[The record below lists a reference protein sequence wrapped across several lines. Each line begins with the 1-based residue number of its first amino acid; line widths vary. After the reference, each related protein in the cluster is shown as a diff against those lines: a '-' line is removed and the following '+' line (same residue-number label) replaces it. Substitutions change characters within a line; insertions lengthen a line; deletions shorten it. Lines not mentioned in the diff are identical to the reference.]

1 MKRKFFW
8 SMLTIFMVT
17 LLCVGFT
24 SCGDDDDDDTNIA
37 VGTWVT
43 QEGRR
48 SYTFTFRSNGSGTAI
63 FKYEDSYSG
72 TETDSEKFSYTITGK
87 NKGIITSDYNDSY
100 SGSSKQVLYFVI
112 DGKHMSLYLDSNYD
126 EYIMELT
133 KQK

>member
-24 SCGDDDDDDTNIA
+24 SCGDDDDDTNIA
-37 VGTWVT
+37 VGTWVKE
-43 QEGRR
+43 EGRR
-48 SYTFTFRSNGSGTAI
+48 SYTFTFRSNGSGTVVY
-63 FKYEDSYSG
+63 KYEDSYSG

-87 NKGIITSDYNDSY
+87 NEGTMYHEY
-100 SGSSKQVLYFVI
+100 HEGSSKEVIYFVI
-112 DGKHMSLYLDSNYD
+112 DGKHMFLYFDKNYD